1 MRAGRSRDRREA
13 PPTPTLWNRE
23 KIGKDVAL
31 ARELHLAGGAV
42 RKRVTHAPSPSGD
55 AVAVTP
61 GHAWEVWFHVVAYAV
76 RPDAV
81 DAPREEGE
89 TGADE
94 TDARVPSRARLILS
108 TRADVGGGCGAPHRL
123 ILDDRSDGERE
134 SSNTAEAAG
143 TTRRERR
150 RPLPSRDDETDART
164 SPSSSAYSTNAA
176 VYPGQLCV
184 RGLELALASMS
195 IGERCVVR
203 VQPTYAY
210 LHPRARPCP
219 RADFEDDVW
228 LDVESVRRR
237 ATRLGYESTRLG
249 HEQTGREDG
258 RGRRGRRPRATPRRA
273 QDGDEEGEGW
283 ESPSRRS

>member
-1 MRAGRSRDRREA
+1 MRWRRHHPPPPCAPISSAGASGSSPATDARR
-13 PPTPTLWNRE
+13 PTPTLWNRE

-94 TDARVPSRARLILS
+94 LDARVPSRARLILS

-150 RPLPSRDDETDART
+150 RPP
-164 SPSSSAYSTNAA
+164 P
-176 VYPGQLCV
+176 P
-184 RGLELALASMS
+184 
-195 IGERCVVR
+195 
-203 VQPTYAY
+203 
-210 LHPRARPCP
+210 
-219 RADFEDDVW
+219 
-228 LDVESVRRR
+228 
-237 ATRLGYESTRLG
+237 
-249 HEQTGREDG
+249 
-258 RGRRGRRPRATPRRA
+258 ATPRRTPRRLRHPPRRR
-273 QDGDEEGEGW
+273 QTP
-283 ESPSRRS
+283 PSTPDSCASGPRARARVHVHRRAVRGAGPADVRVPPPARPSVSARGGLRG